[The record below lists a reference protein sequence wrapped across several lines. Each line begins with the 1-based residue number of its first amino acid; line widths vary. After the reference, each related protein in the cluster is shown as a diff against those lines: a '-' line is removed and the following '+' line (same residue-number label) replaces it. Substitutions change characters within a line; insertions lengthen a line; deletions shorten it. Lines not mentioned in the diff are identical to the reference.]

1 MALFF
6 YKEKNKD
13 IRAAAYLRL
22 SIEDGDKAE
31 SNSIGNQ
38 RELIRDFVAERP
50 ELHLVGEYAD
60 DGYTGTNFE
69 RPGFTQMMED
79 IKSGKIN
86 CIIVKDLSR
95 LGRNYIEMGKYL
107 EQIFPMMGIRFIAI
121 NDNYDNANTE
131 SSDSDSIVVP
141 FKNLL
146 NDSYCRDISIK
157 VRSQLDIKRR
167 KGEFI
172 GGYAMYGYCKDERNK
187 SRLVVD
193 EYAADVVRSIYRR
206 KLEGMSA
213 KAIAEQLNSEG
224 VLAPSEYKRLCG
236 LNYHSGFK
244 AGTHAKWQAIQVLR
258 ILKNEVYT
266 GTMVQGKRQK
276 INYKIKKIRDV
287 EESGWIKVPNMHE
300 AIIPQKLFDTVQEV
314 LKLDTCASKGQQTVN
329 LFSGMVRCGGC
340 RQNMVRRTVSKN
352 GKKYVYL
359 HCITNHN
366 GLGCSSHL
374 ISESKLAEVV
384 LAALQGK
391 IQQISGLE
399 QRLDEINE
407 IHKNQRR
414 LKSVEEHMKMLE
426 QEEQKYQTLRR
437 QLYEDMSSGIV
448 SKDEYKEF
456 SRSFTRKEDMESLA
470 LPIRNMV
477 NTMYAKDIS
486 KKVWT
491 SLQRKKEAG
500 YAVGSDAP
508 FGYIRNPVTKRNE
521 IDPETAFYV
530 QLIFQWV
537 LMGVAIFEIA
547 RRLTLLKVPTPR
559 EWHRKIVEGKEV
571 VTYKKWGETSV
582 RHMLANQTYVG
593 DTINNKSTQ
602 RFFAGQD
609 KRDLS
614 KEQWYVAKNT
624 HPAIIARDDFEK
636 VQEILTKNQK
646 VFKTVRAESEQIRT
660 EYQNDLAGMVFCA
673 DCGRSMDFDRLPH
686 GAEESKKVC
695 YYICRARQADDK
707 CIGHQIT
714 EKLLKALVMDQLHL
728 FIVRLSDKRKV
739 LEELRKIEDMQNP
752 VYRAK
757 SEIMS
762 LTDKVSQMAKKREQ
776 LYADY
781 VAGVVDSEDYQLIR
795 EDYSKQYD
803 GLRAAL
809 QRAEAKKVEVEQ
821 QIREYLNMTSNL
833 EEHLDD
839 FGFDAQLVKSLVQRI
854 EVSADKRIRIVFG
867 FQDVFADLG
876 KESAG
881 K

>member
-1 MALFF
+1 MALFY
-6 YKEKNKD
+6 YKEKKNKG

-38 RELIRDFVAERP
+38 REWIQNFVAERP

-79 IKSGKIN
+79 IQSDKIN

-193 EYAADVVRSIYRR
+193 EYAAEIVRSIYRR

-213 KAIAEQLNSEG
+213 KAIAEQLNNEG

-287 EESGWIKVPNMHE
+287 DESCWIKVPNTHE
-300 AIIPQKLFDTVQEV
+300 AIISQRMFDIVQEV
-314 LKLDTCASKGQQTVN
+314 LKLDTCASKGQKIVH
-329 LFSGMVRCGGC
+329 LFSGIVRCGDCG
-340 RQNMVRRTVSKN
+340 QNMVRCTVSKK
-352 GKKYVYL
+352 GKKYIYL
-359 HCITNHN
+359 NCVTNHK
-366 GLGCSSHL
+366 GLGCSSHH
-374 ISESKLAEVV
+374 IRESKLEEVV
-384 LAALQGK
+384 LAALQEK

-399 QRLDEINE
+399 ERLDEINE
-407 IHKNQRR
+407 IPKNQRR

-437 QLYEDMSSGIV
+437 QLYEDMSNGIV

-456 SRSFTRKEDMESLA
+456 SRSFNEKVENIRKAKTEMNRQLDSLNNLDVEHLPWIEDFKSYQNLTSLNRRVLVELVESITVYDKEHIHIQYRFDQE
-470 LPIRNMV
+470 IRN
-477 NTMYAKDIS
+477 
-486 KKVWT
+486 
-491 SLQRKKEAG
+491 
-500 YAVGSDAP
+500 
-508 FGYIRNPVTKRNE
+508 
-521 IDPETAFYV
+521 
-530 QLIFQWV
+530 
-537 LMGVAIFEIA
+537 
-547 RRLTLLKVPTPR
+547 
-559 EWHRKIVEGKEV
+559 
-571 VTYKKWGETSV
+571 
-582 RHMLANQTYVG
+582 
-593 DTINNKSTQ
+593 
-602 RFFAGQD
+602 
-609 KRDLS
+609 
-614 KEQWYVAKNT
+614 
-624 HPAIIARDDFEK
+624 
-636 VQEILTKNQK
+636 
-646 VFKTVRAESEQIRT
+646 
-660 EYQNDLAGMVFCA
+660 
-673 DCGRSMDFDRLPH
+673 
-686 GAEESKKVC
+686 
-695 YYICRARQADDK
+695 
-707 CIGHQIT
+707 
-714 EKLLKALVMDQLHL
+714 
-728 FIVRLSDKRKV
+728 V
-739 LEELRKIEDMQNP
+739 LEYCNSIPTTETEGST
-752 VYRAK
+752 V
-757 SEIMS
+757 
-762 LTDKVSQMAKKREQ
+762 
-776 LYADY
+776 
-781 VAGVVDSEDYQLIR
+781 
-795 EDYSKQYD
+795 
-803 GLRAAL
+803 
-809 QRAEAKKVEVEQ
+809 
-821 QIREYLNMTSNL
+821 
-833 EEHLDD
+833 
-839 FGFDAQLVKSLVQRI
+839 
-854 EVSADKRIRIVFG
+854 
-867 FQDVFADLG
+867 
-876 KESAG
+876 
-881 K
+881 

>member
-79 IKSGKIN
+79 IKSSKIN

-193 EYAADVVRSIYRR
+193 EYAAEVVRSIYRR

-340 RQNMVRRTVSKN
+340 GQNKAY
-352 GKKYVYL
+352 GKETTYTIAPVILWDSTRVWKILTAYVYTGAMVL
-359 HCITNHN
+359 GKSRRLISGKPISRIVPKGQQYITEGTHEAIVSREEFEKAQLVIRNNSHRVVMGSVDFPLKGKVRCGN
-366 GLGCSSHL
+366 CRRAMGYDYKQASPIFWCREGMELIGQTQCSSEIYQASDIENAVFQAL
-374 ISESKLAEVV
+374 KKELSLLDSLYGDIKKEEQSLKEASRKVSRRKTLMEQELKNLKGEKMRMYEEYAAGTLSLDNYKNKKQECDRKIAEV
-384 LAALQGK
+384 
-391 IQQISGLE
+391 
-399 QRLDEINE
+399 
-407 IHKNQRR
+407 
-414 LKSVEEHMKMLE
+414 
-426 QEEQKYQTLRR
+426 
-437 QLYEDMSSGIV
+437 
-448 SKDEYKEF
+448 
-456 SRSFTRKEDMESLA
+456 
-470 LPIRNMV
+470 
-477 NTMYAKDIS
+477 
-486 KKVWT
+486 
-491 SLQRKKEAG
+491 
-500 YAVGSDAP
+500 
-508 FGYIRNPVTKRNE
+508 
-521 IDPETAFYV
+521 
-530 QLIFQWV
+530 
-537 LMGVAIFEIA
+537 
-547 RRLTLLKVPTPR
+547 
-559 EWHRKIVEGKEV
+559 
-571 VTYKKWGETSV
+571 
-582 RHMLANQTYVG
+582 
-593 DTINNKSTQ
+593 
-602 RFFAGQD
+602 QD
-609 KRDLS
+609 KI
-614 KEQWYVAKNT
+614 EQFKA
-624 HPAIIARDDFEK
+624 EES
-636 VQEILTKNQK
+636 VQS
-646 VFKTVRAESEQIRT
+646 VVPGTVRAAAEQAENFLHGTRLT
-660 EYQNDLAGMVFCA
+660 A
-673 DCGRSMDFDRLPH
+673 SM
-686 GAEESKKVC
+686 
-695 YYICRARQADDK
+695 
-707 CIGHQIT
+707 
-714 EKLLKALVMDQLHL
+714 
-728 FIVRLSDKRKV
+728 
-739 LEELRKIEDMQNP
+739 
-752 VYRAK
+752 
-757 SEIMS
+757 
-762 LTDKVSQMAKKREQ
+762 
-776 LYADY
+776 
-781 VAGVVDSEDYQLIR
+781 
-795 EDYSKQYD
+795 
-803 GLRAAL
+803 
-809 QRAEAKKVEVEQ
+809 
-821 QIREYLNMTSNL
+821 
-833 EEHLDD
+833 
-839 FGFDAQLVKSLVQRI
+839 
-854 EVSADKRIRIVFG
+854 VSAFIENVYVHEGGRIVVRFKYEQSI
-867 FQDVFADLG
+867 QDAVRALHTD
-876 KESAG
+876 
-881 K
+881 